1 MEYKKLLLE
10 PLHRT
15 EAISMTLQEILSENN
30 LNTALEHLNKKK
42 GIPGID
48 KMSMDA
54 FSEYWHKNK
63 NIIKQKLENGT
74 YKPRPVMACYI
85 AKPGKKEKRK
95 LEIPCMTDRLILYAM
110 QLALSP
116 HYEPLF
122 SESSY
127 GFRKGRNCL
136 DAIDSCLM
144 HINNGMQ
151 VIVDL
156 DIRKFFDTVNHK
168 LLFELLEKEIKDNK
182 LLSLIQRYVKIKVV
196 EKGKKNDKKTM
207 GISQGSAL
215 SPLMANIYLDVLDK
229 YLEKQEIPFVRYA
242 DDMVIFC
249 NTKTEAQNILTDVT
263 SFIQNNLQL
272 TLNSEKTN
280 ICLPSELNFLG
291 YGFTLKQDGTY
302 TPSVSKKSQNNVFM
316 RIDKILHNKSLSVEQ
331 RFVLLGAFNRGW
343 SNYYKNIDLDIMHSF
358 FNDVKQ
364 YINTQIN
371 LLISEEPQKRKEY
384 ATILYNCK
392 NYSSMHGWLQK
403 IKNGNYNLNCSGGEY
418 MSSKYNHW
426 RSGFF
431 YKSKNFFN
439 RQLTEIIQEPFFC
452 TENCSVFLS
461 NYKFDKTT
469 PNKIDHSLCL
479 AVLGILA
486 AGKGML
492 FSQLYLYLHLLDFS
506 ISQEKLSNIMCYLG
520 YMGVLQAEVLC
531 HNNHNNNP
539 KCIDDR
545 HVAFYHITAKGKQY
559 IKRIKAPLDYE
570 PQQKLCSDSAGII
583 IFDTINCII
592 SNQVVLNSLLFDP
605 YFVYYD
611 ISKKI
616 TDNDTFFKMHLCIQ
630 NQQKNYFEYIKNV
643 NKKTIR
649 NAIHKLETYYKNHPG
664 EMQFIILVDTY
675 ENMKLLKYYIEEE
688 LISKPWLYH
697 HNIMFSSIHSWFR
710 NQASILT
717 PYYKAE
723 Y

>member
-1 MEYKKLLLE
+1 ME
-10 PLHRT
+10 
-15 EAISMTLQEILSENN
+15 
-30 LNTALEHLNKKK
+30 
-42 GIPGID
+42 D
-48 KMSMDA
+48 KS
-54 FSEYWHKNK
+54 
-63 NIIKQKLENGT
+63 
-74 YKPRPVMACYI
+74 R
-85 AKPGKKEKRK
+85 
-95 LEIPCMTDRLILYAM
+95 
-110 QLALSP
+110 
-116 HYEPLF
+116 
-122 SESSY
+122 
-127 GFRKGRNCL
+127 
-136 DAIDSCLM
+136 
-144 HINNGMQ
+144 
-151 VIVDL
+151 
-156 DIRKFFDTVNHK
+156 
-168 LLFELLEKEIKDNK
+168 
-182 LLSLIQRYVKIKVV
+182 
-196 EKGKKNDKKTM
+196 KNDKKTM

-469 PNKIDHSLCL
+469 PN
-479 AVLGILA
+479 
-486 AGKGML
+486 
-492 FSQLYLYLHLLDFS
+492 
-506 ISQEKLSNIMCYLG
+506 
-520 YMGVLQAEVLC
+520 
-531 HNNHNNNP
+531 NNHNNNP

-630 NQQKNYFEYIKNV
+630 
-643 NKKTIR
+643 R
-649 NAIHKLETYYKNHPG
+649 
-664 EMQFIILVDTY
+664 M
-675 ENMKLLKYYIEEE
+675 
-688 LISKPWLYH
+688 
-697 HNIMFSSIHSWFR
+697 
-710 NQASILT
+710 
-717 PYYKAE
+717 
-723 Y
+723 